1 MKLTLRLVLAFV
13 LVALFA
19 AGISAFLGN
28 RAAQGNVQRFLR
40 DQGLIETP
48 PPDRQRSPDPDNPRD
63 YRRFRGPPPARE
75 RELLLQRLQTSQ
87 AQTALLA
94 LGAALLVGG
103 YLAYRFVRPIR
114 ALTEVN
120 RRFAAGDRK
129 ARVSIQGND
138 EIAELGVSFN
148 HLADQLHSEQE
159 RQKQMLADI
168 AHELRT
174 PLTVLRGELEAMQDG
189 LMNPDSENLGRLI
202 EEVDLL
208 THLVQDLR
216 LLTLADSGGLS
227 LTKGPVDLGTLA
239 QEALHA
245 FRSKAEAK
253 PIELQAQTTS
263 VSVSADRERILQ
275 VVYNLLENALR
286 HTPSGGKIQIIT
298 RLDSGWGVLEVA
310 DSGPGIPP
318 PDLPHIFERFYRA
331 DPARS
336 RETGGSGL
344 GLAIVK
350 AVLEAHGGS
359 VSVSNR
365 AEGGAVFSLRL
376 PLNKGEERKSN

>member
-1 MKLTLRLVLAFV
+1 MKLTFRLILAFV

-40 DQGLIETP
+40 DQGLIEQNQGP
-48 PPDRQRSPDPDNPRD
+48 NPPDRPPRD
-63 YRRFRGPPPARE
+63 DRRFRPPPPAKDRE
-75 RELLLQRLQTSQ
+75 ALLRRLQASH

-94 LGAALLVGG
+94 LAAALLVGG
-103 YLAYRFVRPIR
+103 YLAYRFVRPIQ

-120 RRFAAGDRK
+120 RQFAGGNRS
-129 ARVSIQGND
+129 ARAKVGGND
-138 EIAELGVSFN
+138 EIAELGASFN
-148 HLADQLHSEQE
+148 HLADQLALEQE

-189 LMNPDSENLGRLI
+189 LMSTDTHNLGRLI

-208 THLVQDLR
+208 SHLVQDLR
-216 LLTLADSGGLS
+216 LLTLAESGGLPLVKGS
-227 LTKGPVDLGTLA
+227 LDLGQLA
-239 QEALHA
+239 SEALSA

-253 PIELQAQTTS
+253 QVQLLEQTTPIQL
-263 VSVSADRERILQ
+263 SADRERLRQ
-275 VVYNLLENALR
+275 VIYNLLENALR
-286 HTPSGGKIQIIT
+286 HTPEGGRVQLLT
-298 RLDSGWGVLEVA
+298 FQEGGWAVLEVA
-310 DSGPGIPP
+310 DSGPGIPEG
-318 PDLPHIFERFYRA
+318 DLPHIFERFYRS

-350 AVLEAHGGS
+350 ALLEAHGGTIG
-359 VSVSNR
+359 VRNG

-376 PLNKGEERKSN
+376 PIEGN